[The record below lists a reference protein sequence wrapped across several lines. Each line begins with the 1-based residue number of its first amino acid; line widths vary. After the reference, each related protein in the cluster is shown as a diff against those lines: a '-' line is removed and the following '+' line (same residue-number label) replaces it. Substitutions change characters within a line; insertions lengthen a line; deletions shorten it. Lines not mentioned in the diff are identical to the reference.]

1 MRLLPHFTHN
11 ERVRVSR
18 GGWARRYRASG
29 DASRHLLGQHPR
41 RDRYRG
47 RRHPEFGQHRM
58 RQRLDVGQ
66 MEVSKIGRQH
76 RQRDHARGFDPRGE
90 KIGGERYRGL
100 WAELDERSH
109 PGHGRLGISE
119 RKAYGQPS
127 HLTPLGHGQI
137 HGESLAATAVER
149 NRRLA
154 WRFVADVT

>member
-90 KIGGERYRGL
+90 KIVWRPQPSSGTVGSLGGL
-100 WAELDERSH
+100 WPMSRRS
-109 PGHGRLGISE
+109 R
-119 RKAYGQPS
+119 
-127 HLTPLGHGQI
+127 
-137 HGESLAATAVER
+137 
-149 NRRLA
+149 
-154 WRFVADVT
+154 